1 MNIMDYQKEVRKM
14 DKDED
19 INQLTDLLIDNEIDE
34 RTIEIALS
42 IICHRFSFTSG
53 AVYETDDIRFFIK
66 KKHIVMDLIYLIEFR
81 TLFLKYLG
89 K

>member
-42 IICHRFSFTSG
+42 IICHRFSFTYNRNCF
-53 AVYETDDIRFFIK
+53 VYYMSSF
-66 KKHIVMDLIYLIEFR
+66 LIYKRSCI
-81 TLFLKYLG
+81 
-89 K
+89 

>member
-34 RTIEIALS
+34 RYMKQMIYA
-42 IICHRFSFTSG
+42 
-53 AVYETDDIRFFIK
+53 FFIK